1 MYAVGIQYNRR
12 GAVGARLAHNQKD
25 GRSKLLDD
33 KMLERAP
40 PFIKI
45 IIKILII
52 FCIKQDANTCPNCHP
67 FLVLSPI
74 SGPCL
79 DHRGSLL
86 DAQGTRD
93 GRRWK
98 IMATGLDVRISQCHS
113 TQYHSTRLQ
122 TRRQTRRQS
131 FLSL

>member
-1 MYAVGIQYNRR
+1 MYAVDIQYNRR

-52 FCIKQDANTCPNCHP
+52 FVSNRTSTRAQIVTHLSFCHS
-67 FLVLSPI
+67 FLDPAWTT
-74 SGPCL
+74 GEAYWTHRERET
-79 DHRGSLL
+79 DH
-86 DAQGTRD
+86 D
-93 GRRWK
+93 GR
-98 IMATGLDVRISQCHS
+98 
-113 TQYHSTRLQ
+113 
-122 TRRQTRRQS
+122 
-131 FLSL
+131 

>member
-12 GAVGARLAHNQKD
+12 GAAEARLAHNQKD

-52 FCIKQDANTCPNCHP
+52 FCIK
-67 FLVLSPI
+67 
-74 SGPCL
+74 
-79 DHRGSLL
+79 
-86 DAQGTRD
+86 
-93 GRRWK
+93 
-98 IMATGLDVRISQCHS
+98 
-113 TQYHSTRLQ
+113 
-122 TRRQTRRQS
+122 
-131 FLSL
+131 

>member
-52 FCIKQDANTCPNCHP
+52 FCIKFDVNTCPNCHP
-67 FLVLSPI
+67 FLVLSLI
-74 SGPCL
+74 SRPC
-79 DHRGSLL
+79 
-86 DAQGTRD
+86 
-93 GRRWK
+93 
-98 IMATGLDVRISQCHS
+98 
-113 TQYHSTRLQ
+113 
-122 TRRQTRRQS
+122 
-131 FLSL
+131 